1 MHFARFVVALHNL
14 TQDGTVRS
22 GDWDD
27 VVALVEAVMADED
40 LVTTA
45 ISGVRQL
52 VKEVATLPPAD
63 MAGQTRA
70 MMAAATRAL
79 AGRRGPTEAELSF
92 VEDLAVTRA
101 QQGIPIEV
109 VLAAIHISERAI
121 WSRGREVAA
130 ELGLDPMRVLDAR
143 ELYDDWAEAVRAR
156 LIRAHR
162 EAGTRSRGTDREVEV
177 VRRLLGGGTAGAL
190 AAAEA
195 GLTPGRPVWVLA
207 ARGEGAMPRLR
218 KVAGPRPQAWAADL
232 IDGSVA
238 FTARP
243 PDELGQQAEEA
254 GVIGVSGPVPVEEA
268 GAAHRLATAAI
279 SAGLAL
285 GRRGLVPVADV
296 AVVAALQGRADLA
309 GVVAERYAT
318 AHRELGSQAPAVTR
332 TVAAWLDAARDT
344 EAAAATLFV
353 HANTVRNRVQRFS
366 EVTGLDLQHPQE
378 AIQAW
383 WLCELWSGDR
393 IGP

>member
-1 MHFARFVVALHNL
+1 MS
-14 TQDGTVRS
+14 T

-45 ISGVRQL
+45 ITGVRQL
-52 VKEVATLPPAD
+52 VQEVASLPPAD

-109 VLAAIHISERAI
+109 VLAAIHVSERAI

-162 EAGTRSRGTDREVEV
+162 EAGSRSSGADREVEV

-207 ARGEGAMPRLR
+207 AQGDDALQRLR
-218 KVAGPRPQAWAADL
+218 KVAGHRPQAWAADL

-238 FTARP
+238 ITARAP
-243 PDELGQQAEEA
+243 ADPGSGAERDA
-254 GVIGVSGPVPVEEA
+254 GADRDGGAAAEVIGVAGPVPIEEA
-268 GAAHRLATAAI
+268 GAARRLAITAIAAGR
-279 SAGLAL
+279 SAG
-285 GRRGLVPVADV
+285 RQGLVPIAEV
-296 AVVAALQGRADLA
+296 AVLAALGSREDLA
-309 GVVAERYAT
+309 VVLEERYGT
-318 AHRELGSQAPAVTR
+318 ARAALGAQAPAVTR
-332 TVAAWLDAARDT
+332 TVLAWLDAARET
-344 EAAAATLFV
+344 EVAAAALYV

-366 EVTGLDLQHPQE
+366 EVTGLDLGHPVE
-378 AIQAW
+378 AMQAW
-383 WLCELWSGDR
+383 WLCELWSLT
-393 IGP
+393 